1 MLSCLKE
8 LALFETVGKLPQ
20 KNFILVVLGIQ
31 VPFDN
36 AAISAKAMYNACLD
50 QD

>member
-1 MLSCLKE
+1 
-8 LALFETVGKLPQ
+8 
-20 KNFILVVLGIQ
+20 LVVLGIQ

-50 QD
+50 QDWTLTP